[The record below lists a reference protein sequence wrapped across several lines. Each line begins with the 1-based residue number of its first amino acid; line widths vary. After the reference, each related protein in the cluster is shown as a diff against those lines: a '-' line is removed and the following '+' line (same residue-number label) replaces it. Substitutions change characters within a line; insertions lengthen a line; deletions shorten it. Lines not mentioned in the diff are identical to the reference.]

1 MPLTNTILVD
11 RPTSNFANTTTFPLI
26 RAQLQLT
33 GTTIMVGVDGSV
45 DFYADWYT
53 YKYGFGFLS
62 NEFWIGN
69 EKLYFLTNQADYQ
82 LRIDLVNS
90 LGSPYYAN
98 FDLFRISGEY
108 DLYRLVELGEY
119 SGDADLTNTGSAMH
133 YHLGMPFTTY
143 DRDNDWDWNF
153 NCARLKLGAWWYKE
167 CYESNLNG
175 RYYTPYPG
183 EGITW
188 YNLPGRRY
196 HIKFSEMKIRHI

>member
-1 MPLTNTILVD
+1 M
-11 RPTSNFANTTTFPLI
+11 
-26 RAQLQLT
+26 
-33 GTTIMVGVDGSV
+33 DGSV

-98 FDLFRISGEY
+98 FDLFRISGED

-119 SGDADLTNTGSAMH
+119 SGDAGQSSLH
-133 YHLGMPFTTY
+133 V
-143 DRDNDWDWNF
+143 NF
-153 NCARLKLGAWWYKE
+153 NLKLAFFLE
-167 CYESNLNG
+167 RL
-175 RYYTPYPG
+175 
-183 EGITW
+183 
-188 YNLPGRRY
+188 RRGL
-196 HIKFSEMKIRHI
+196 IRGQRERVSIW